1 MAVLTPDESTRWR
14 CGHCG
19 NLTRFDVV
27 RTRTVSEYWHFNL
40 AGDPEI
46 HEVDVAAEE
55 LQRVACR
62 WCGATDRIELVPR
75 HGLEDSPAEVG
86 GP

>member
-1 MAVLTPDESTRWR
+1 MAIQTPDADTRWR

-27 RTRTVSEYWHFNL
+27 RSRTVAEYWHFTL

-46 HEVDVAAEE
+46 TEVEVTAEDV
-55 LQRVACR
+55 QRVACR

-75 HGLEDSPAEVG
+75 HGLEESPSEVG

>member
-1 MAVLTPDESTRWR
+1 MGIQHPDSASRWR

-27 RTRTVSEYWHFNL
+27 RTRTVEEYWHFTM
-40 AGDPEI
+40 AGEPEVS
-46 HEVDVAAEE
+46 EVAVASQEIR
-55 LQRVACR
+55 RVACR
-62 WCGATDRIELVPR
+62 WCGATDRIEVIPR
-75 HGLEDSPAEVG
+75 HGLADSPAEVG